1 MQEKKQKSTL
11 IVIDDE
17 KHNTPDEILKEGENE
32 SVKN

>member
-17 KHNTPDEILKEGENE
+17 KHNTPDEIKEGENE